1 MPPKKD
7 STGGGDVDYDN
18 DTPERLNINSTLVEI
33 ADAMKTTGLNFV
45 NKAVQ
50 GMPPSTFL
58 AFEAVN
64 WIMENIK
71 GKDVYFMNRYTRY
84 TLFLLMILSKH
95 ISLYA
100 NGQKLISRP
109 RLYGIFTL
117 QKRDGSM

>member
-1 MPPKKD
+1 MMTSFMDDSIKD

-18 DTPERLNINSTLVEI
+18 DKPERLNINSTLVEI

-64 WIMENIK
+64 WIMENIR
-71 GKDVYFMNRYTRY
+71 GVYLPY
-84 TLFLLMILSKH
+84 FLNQCPPL
-95 ISLYA
+95 
-100 NGQKLISRP
+100 NNVP
-109 RLYGIFTL
+109 P
-117 QKRDGSM
+117 

>member
-71 GKDVYFMNRYTRY
+71 GKDVYQSNFHEPLHR
-84 TLFLLMILSKH
+84 IH
-95 ISLYA
+95 
-100 NGQKLISRP
+100 LISID
-109 RLYGIFTL
+109 IFIKTH
-117 QKRDGSM
+117 QFVCKWSKIDS

>member
-71 GKDVYFMNRYTRY
+71 GKDVYQSNF
-84 TLFLLMILSKH
+84 H
-95 ISLYA
+95 ESLHKLY
-100 NGQKLISRP
+100 LIS
-109 RLYGIFTL
+109 IDIKTHQFVC
-117 QKRDGSM
+117 KWSKIDS

>member
-64 WIMENIK
+64 WIMENIR
-71 GKDVYFMNRYTRY
+71 GKDFFYSLMNRRK
-84 TLFLLMILSKH
+84 LHIFFLLNQNL
-95 ISLYA
+95 
-100 NGQKLISRP
+100 
-109 RLYGIFTL
+109 T
-117 QKRDGSM
+117 

>member
-64 WIMENIK
+64 WIMENIR
-71 GKDVYFMNRYTRY
+71 GKYAYYSTDE
-84 TLFLLMILSKH
+84 KH
-95 ISLYA
+95 
-100 NGQKLISRP
+100 
-109 RLYGIFTL
+109 
-117 QKRDGSM
+117 

>member
-1 MPPKKD
+1 MTLFMDDPRKD

-18 DTPERLNINSTLVEI
+18 DQPERLNINSTLVEI

-64 WIMENIK
+64 WIMENIR
-71 GKDVYFMNRYTRY
+71 GKYVYYSSVMPEDE
-84 TLFLLMILSKH
+84 KH
-95 ISLYA
+95 WGCQYRW
-100 NGQKLISRP
+100 G
-109 RLYGIFTL
+109 
-117 QKRDGSM
+117 

>member
-18 DTPERLNINSTLVEI
+18 DKPERLNINSTLVEI

-64 WIMENIK
+64 WIMENIR
-71 GKDVYFMNRYTRY
+71 GLYLPYFLN
-84 TLFLLMILSKH
+84 
-95 ISLYA
+95 
-100 NGQKLISRP
+100 
-109 RLYGIFTL
+109 
-117 QKRDGSM
+117 

>member
-64 WIMENIK
+64 WIMENIR
-71 GKDVYFMNRYTRY
+71 GKDVYYSLINMRQ
-84 TLFLLMILSKH
+84 LH
-95 ISLYA
+95 IFFY
-100 NGQKLISRP
+100 
-109 RLYGIFTL
+109 
-117 QKRDGSM
+117 